1 MPIVKDIELRSGD
14 ANQSILID
22 DLTVTELPVVE
33 LGQIPKHPQW
43 HIGVPRTLMFHQDDI
58 AVANAEADIV
68 LDVVVEYTAQRRD
81 TDVLWRDGFTCQCL
95 IEAGQALLV
104 IEDMPEK
111 RIFIRPFSFHVI
123 PPFSH

>member
-14 ANQSILID
+14 ANQSIMID

-81 TDVLWRDGFTCQCL
+81 TDVLWRDCFTCQW
-95 IEAGQALLV
+95 GV
-104 IEDMPEK
+104 
-111 RIFIRPFSFHVI
+111 
-123 PPFSH
+123 